1 MSLACS
7 VKSIKKQI
15 QFVGPVNAAFNSSVV
30 VRSEASD
37 GDDASPGEWPWQV
50 TLQLD
55 SNHFCGGS
63 LISDQW
69 VLTAAH
75 CIDADTNNTTVFLGR
90 HNVSGPNPN
99 DVSRKVEDAVCHPD
113 YDVFT
118 FDNDI
123 CLLKLSAP
131 VNFTDYIYPVCLA
144 AANSTFHSGTSSW
157 VTGWGVTENVY
168 NPDILQEVEVPVVG
182 NNECE
187 CAYPSGITDNM
198 ICAGLRQ
205 GGKDSCQ
212 GDSGGPMVTEDM
224 NSSVW
229 LLIGVVSFGEGCAL
243 PMFPGVYTRVTRYQE
258 WITNVTGTS
267 QPGFVRFNSPGV
279 DSDEGYA
286 LALAVQS
293 PAAEAACV
301 RGCKILAR
309 YNQPNFNTQLQFWN
323 QSS

>member
-1 MSLACS
+1 KERWTISIPSRGYWKGHGSLPN
-7 VKSIKKQI
+7 QI
-15 QFVGPVNAAFNSSVV
+15 IG
-30 VRSEASD
+30 

-69 VLTAAH
+69 VLTAAQ
-75 CIDADTNNTTVFLGR
+75 CRITVFLGR

-157 VTGWGVTENVY
+157 VTGWGNEFKSASTL
-168 NPDILQEVEVPVVG
+168 PDILQEVEVPVVG

-187 CAYPSGITDNM
+187 CSYPSGITDNM
-198 ICAGLRQ
+198 ICSGHRQ
-205 GGKDSCQ
+205 GGKGICQ
-212 GDSGGPMVTEDM
+212 GDGGGSLLIEDR
-224 NSSVW
+224 NNSVW
-229 LLIGVVSFGEGCAL
+229 LQIGILSFTRGCAL
-243 PMFPGVYTRVTRYQE
+243 PMIPAGYTRVSRYQE
-258 WITNVTGTS
+258 WITDVTGTS

-279 DSDEGYA
+279 DSDEGYVCPTTH
-286 LALAVQS
+286 LPPTTYLPPTTTDGIFMSCLFIMVFFLL
-293 PAAEAACV
+293 
-301 RGCKILAR
+301 I
-309 YNQPNFNTQLQFWN
+309 
-323 QSS
+323 SSSFQEISKWWSKET